1 MEGSWVRRAGDSVQ
15 VSAIVL
21 ILALLLSPAT
31 ALADDEAVVFNAT
44 TSDRL
49 LGEVEMC
56 RYELPMLR
64 ELSEKTFALDEVRV
78 EREALLRERIVFL
91 EKQQAELMKMN
102 DQALQYGEMAR
113 KEAGGTWYQ
122 QALATGKW
130 LGLGILLGLALGGL

>member
-1 MEGSWVRRAGDSVQ
+1 MQVRAVF
-15 VSAIVL
+15 IF
-21 ILALLLSPAT
+21 LALLLAPA
-31 ALADDEAVVFNAT
+31 AGFAADEAIVFDT
-44 TSDRL
+44 TVSDRL

-56 RYELPMLR
+56 RADLPVLR
-64 ELSEKTFALDEVRV
+64 ELSEKTFALDEVRE
-78 EREALLRERIVFL
+78 EREALLRDRVVFL

-102 DQALQYGEMAR
+102 DQALKYGEMAR

>member
-1 MEGSWVRRAGDSVQ
+1 MQVRTVF
-15 VSAIVL
+15 IL
-21 ILALLLSPAT
+21 LALLLAPAPGF
-31 ALADDEAVVFNAT
+31 AADEAVVFDTAV
-44 TSDRL
+44 SDRL

-56 RYELPMLR
+56 RADLPVLR
-64 ELSEKTFALDEVRV
+64 ALSERTAVLDEIRG
-78 EREALLRERIVFL
+78 ERESLLRERIVFL
-91 EKQQAELMKMN
+91 EKQQTELIKMN

>member
-1 MEGSWVRRAGDSVQ
+1 VQ
-15 VSAIVL
+15 VRTVFIL
-21 ILALLLSPAT
+21 LALLLAPAPGF
-31 ALADDEAVVFNAT
+31 AADEAVVFDTAV
-44 TSDRL
+44 SDRL

-56 RYELPMLR
+56 RADLPVLR
-64 ELSEKTFALDEVRV
+64 ELSERTAVLDEIRG
-78 EREALLRERIVFL
+78 ERESLLRERIVFL
-91 EKQQAELMKMN
+91 EKQQTELIKMN

>member
-1 MEGSWVRRAGDSVQ
+1 VRAVF
-15 VSAIVL
+15 IF
-21 ILALLLSPAT
+21 LALLLAPA
-31 ALADDEAVVFNAT
+31 AGFAADEAIVFDT
-44 TSDRL
+44 TVSDRL

-56 RYELPMLR
+56 RADLPVLR
-64 ELSEKTFALDEVRV
+64 ELSEKTFALDEVRE

-91 EKQQAELMKMN
+91 EKQQTELIKMN

-113 KEAGGTWYQ
+113 KEAGRTWYQ

>member
-1 MEGSWVRRAGDSVQ
+1 MQVRAVAL
-15 VSAIVL
+15 V
-21 ILALLLSPAT
+21 LALLFSPA
-31 ALADDEAVVFNAT
+31 ACFAADEAVVFNAT

-64 ELSEKTFALDEVRV
+64 ELSEKTFALDEVRE
-78 EREALLRERIVFL
+78 EREALLRERVVFL

-102 DQALQYGEMAR
+102 DQALKYGEMAR